1 MARRRGSE
9 WNREGRIQGDTNVSE
24 LTFQGRQEA
33 RKCRNALSRRYF
45 DACFS
50 SPLTRARQTTEVVW
64 GRREEPVVFADGLK
78 EANVAGLQGLTH
90 VEAEAKFGDLYRQW
104 RDAPA
109 EFAMDGARPIVDLWP
124 EVRAVW
130 AEILDNDYRDIL
142 VVSHKSVLRAM
153 VLVAL
158 GLPPASFRSID
169 IHNAGISEVRIN
181 DEGEPM
187 LVSLNQATHL
197 YTKIHY

>member
-1 MARRRGSE
+1 LARGRGSE

-124 EVRAVW
+124 EVQAVW
-130 AEILDNDYRDIL
+130 AE
-142 VVSHKSVLRAM
+142 VSTWR
-153 VLVAL
+153 
-158 GLPPASFRSID
+158 PPRREKRRTD
-169 IHNAGISEVRIN
+169 
-181 DEGEPM
+181 
-187 LVSLNQATHL
+187 
-197 YTKIHY
+197 